1 MVEKI
6 LKVFKD
12 GEKDGQYPKP
22 TKCNVLIKQGKGI
35 YNLDLLILR
44 RKGGSGSKIR
54 FPLFCHSQIFHLRWN
69 RYFLQNED
77 VFACARDIVS

>member
-6 LKVFKD
+6 LKIFKD

-22 TKCNVLIKQGKGI
+22 TKYNVFIKKGKGI

-44 RKGGSGSKIR
+44 REGGSRVK
-54 FPLFCHSQIFHLRWN
+54 N
-69 RYFLQNED
+69 
-77 VFACARDIVS
+77 

>member
-22 TKCNVLIKQGKGI
+22 TKYNILIKKGKGI
-35 YNLDLLILR
+35 YNLDLLIL
-44 RKGGSGSKIR
+44 SSYNHVDR
-54 FPLFCHSQIFHLRWN
+54 FL
-69 RYFLQNED
+69 LQNLNNQK
-77 VFACARDIVS
+77 S